1 MIDISRLLIAVIF
14 AVIAALAAMA
24 AGLAAD
30 ARTSI
35 ILWRAFLSFFITGV
49 VVYIGVFLFE
59 RFGYGAMLKET
70 EEAMAELDHQAEEN
84 ADDGGNESINEN
96 EEVDAL
102 LQAAATASGEFS
114 EDGQEEEGFQPLETD
129 SLRRVVGSDE

>member
-14 AVIAALAAMA
+14 AVVAALTAMA
-24 AGLAAD
+24 AGLVAD

-59 RFGYGAMLKET
+59 RFGYGSLIKET
-70 EEAMAELDHQAEEN
+70 EEAMAELDQQAEET
-84 ADDGGNESINEN
+84 DDGNGVESEN